1 VADSLRIDKWL
12 WTVRLYKT
20 RSLAT
25 DACKA
30 GKIKVDG
37 QNIKPARELKVGEE
51 IVVSQNPL
59 LKKVKVLGF
68 PPNRLSAKLV
78 PEFME
83 DLTSPEEYER
93 VKHLRETNME
103 FRPHGIGRPTKK
115 HRRLIDKLKDEDN
128 SEDW

>member
-1 VADSLRIDKWL
+1 MADSLRIDKWL

>member
-1 VADSLRIDKWL
+1 MGDSLRIDKWL

-25 DACKA
+25 EACKA
-30 GKIKVDG
+30 GKIKLDG
-37 QNIKPARELKVGEE
+37 QNIKPARELKVGDE

-59 LKKVKVLGF
+59 LKKVRVLGF
-68 PPNRLSAKLV
+68 PSQRLSAKLV
-78 PEFME
+78 PEYVE
-83 DLTSPEEYER
+83 DLTAPEEYER
-93 VKHLRETNME
+93 IKLISETKVE

-115 HRRLIDKLKDEDN
+115 YRRLIDKLKGEDS

>member
-1 VADSLRIDKWL
+1 MGDSLRIDKWL

-25 DACKA
+25 EACKA
-30 GKIKVDG
+30 GKIKLDG
-37 QNIKPARELKVGEE
+37 QNIKPARELKVGDE

-59 LKKVKVLGF
+59 LKKVRVLGF
-68 PPNRLSAKLV
+68 PSQRLSAKLV
-78 PEFME
+78 PEYME
-83 DLTSPEEYER
+83 DHTAPEEYER
-93 VKHLRETNME
+93 IKLISETKVE

-115 HRRLIDKLKDEDN
+115 YRRLIDKLKGEDN